1 MKKRPNLSSSKMR
14 NETFENS
21 RLLRQSVRWH
31 HTDETPHPAIAPTP
45 PYSDYHY
52 PRMLIED
59 IQNNVMP
66 YRGMTK
72 WKPDAQLDPA
82 NDEALVLIER
92 AISDRGFRQSL
103 YEVVTHFAQ
112 ECAAFMMIY
121 GKALYEIAYRYDEND
136 AVVGFELVD
145 VLPNSVR
152 KVGKKLIQHIPERV
166 VQYEE
171 LGSDSLELS
180 SENLVTFELPF
191 YMRHSY
197 ERMMDS
203 LYAQGKI
210 TSMPDFVLPNLKGEI
225 PPVPYDLNKFA
236 RDQKMAVAEATKA
249 IGWSARDVPDDR
261 FMTEYYHLHRFL
273 RFETFKLELRTSII
287 KTLNEAI
294 SRAGKKLGFEA
305 TIVVKGL
312 PTQDTIRQAQESLA
326 TGSKRFTDVI
336 NPFLAYS

>member
-1 MKKRPNLSSSKMR
+1 
-14 NETFENS
+14 
-21 RLLRQSVRWH
+21 
-31 HTDETPHPAIAPTP
+31 
-45 PYSDYHY
+45 
-52 PRMLIED
+52 MLIED

-72 WKPDAQLDPA
+72 WKLDAQIEPA
-82 NDEALVLIER
+82 NEEALIVIER

-103 YEVVTHFAQ
+103 YEVVTHFTQ
-112 ECAAFMMIY
+112 ECASLMMIY
-121 GKALYEIAYRYDEND
+121 GRALYEIAYRYDPND
-136 AVVGFELVD
+136 SVVGFEVVD
-145 VLPNSVR
+145 VLPNSVE
-152 KVGKKLIQHIPERV
+152 KVGKKLIQHIPEQV

-171 LGSDSLELS
+171 LGLDTLELS
-180 SENLVTFELPF
+180 PENFVTFEFPV
-191 YMRHSY
+191 YMRHTY
-197 ERMMDS
+197 KRMMDA

-236 RDQKMAVAEATKA
+236 RDQKMAVAEATKL

-305 TIVVKGL
+305 TIVVEGL
-312 PTQDTIRQAQESLA
+312 PTQDTIRQARESLD
-326 TGSKRFTDVI
+326 TGSKRFIDVI
-336 NPFLAYS
+336 HPFLAYS